1 MHCCCLRKR
10 CVLKHLVVA
19 HKIFPAR
26 VAYQQLINFS
36 ILADNLKLFHELQ
49 GPVFSGPGIRLQ
61 DMPEG
66 MPPKPLIDFHQH
78 PGLFDM
84 FNADD

>member
-1 MHCCCLRKR
+1 MA
-10 CVLKHLVVA
+10 VA
-19 HKIFPAR
+19 CKLFLAKVP
-26 VAYQQLINFS
+26 YQQLINFS
-36 ILADNLKLFHELQ
+36 VLADNLKLFHELR
-49 GPVFSGPGIRLQ
+49 GPVFSGPGIRPQ
-61 DMPEG
+61 DMPAG